1 MKRWY
6 VFFLLVAILTA
17 LASLGIFSGSVEQ
30 QTAGQA
36 GPGKLLFLTLLGVGG
51 VAYAGWLAY
60 SSSRR
65 RKLGSGNADGNRIS
79 EPEPP
84 PASPEQDRASWPR
97 SERGDN
103 PVHPR

>member
-6 VFFLLVAILTA
+6 VFFLLVAILA
-17 LASLGIFSGSVEQ
+17 AFASLGIFSGSMEQ

-36 GPGKLLFLTLLGVGG
+36 GPGKLLFLMLLAFGG
-51 VAYAGWLAY
+51 LAYAGWLAY
-60 SSSRR
+60 SSSRK
-65 RKLGSGNADGNRIS
+65 RKLGSGNADGERIS

-97 SERGDN
+97 SEQGDD
-103 PVHPR
+103 PLHTR